1 MIFSRL
7 LIYGGSVFFVL
18 FRLTCGLHNRGCIF
32 SIVGAKVNVRVREK
46 LFASLVRQ
54 DIGFF
59 DTTKTGDLTSRLAS
73 DCTKVGDQV
82 TLNVNVFLR

>member
-1 MIFSRL
+1 MFLTVLPTR
-7 LIYGGSVFFVL
+7 GGITYTVSMFFLTVL
-18 FRLTCGLHNRGCIF
+18 RNRGGIF
-32 SIVGAKVNVRVREK
+32 TVVGARVNVRVRQR
-46 LFASLVRQ
+46 LFESLVRQ
-54 DIGFF
+54 EIGFF